1 MYLERA
7 QGARVVEH
15 DTSAIGEN
23 DRRTCESRKRL
34 ACQANRPIAVHS
46 EMREEHTSICEMN
59 ELMLAATFDRC
70 NDGISERTRARHRQT
85 SLQRRMQHIHL
96 PNRFSCDCDA
106 ETTNRGLDFGELG
119 HGTSAEL
126 TGASRTRQVAPV
138 SNPTQSAHAPRQGNS
153 DARSPLV
160 RRTLLIVLALNAVVA
175 VIKLIVGARTGALTV
190 LGAALESGLDMFNN
204 IMGVTIVAVAGL
216 APDENHP
223 YGHDKFETLGALAI
237 VGFLSITCFE
247 LLRSGVS
254 ALMSNRAPDRIEA
267 SDVAVIS
274 ATLIVN
280 AFVVWYERR
289 RGRELG
295 SAFLLADAAHT
306 GSDILVTLMAI
317 ASLVLTRLGWPRL
330 DGALAIA
337 VAFLIAWSG
346 YQILRQSIPVLVDE
360 RAIDAN
366 KLRSVVLGVTN
377 VQDVRQVRSR
387 STASGQLFAEVTIVV
402 QGSTAVDEAHRL
414 ADEVEAAIERAF
426 GASQVTVHVEP
437 A

>member
-1 MYLERA
+1 
-7 QGARVVEH
+7 
-15 DTSAIGEN
+15 
-23 DRRTCESRKRL
+23 
-34 ACQANRPIAVHS
+34 
-46 EMREEHTSICEMN
+46 
-59 ELMLAATFDRC
+59 
-70 NDGISERTRARHRQT
+70 
-85 SLQRRMQHIHL
+85 
-96 PNRFSCDCDA
+96 
-106 ETTNRGLDFGELG
+106 
-119 HGTSAEL
+119 
-126 TGASRTRQVAPV
+126 
-138 SNPTQSAHAPRQGNS
+138 
-153 DARSPLV
+153 V

-175 VIKLIVGARTGALTV
+175 VVKLIVGARTGALTV

-204 IMGVTIVAVAGL
+204 IMGVTIVAVAGQ

-254 ALMSNRAPDRIEA
+254 ALMSNREPDRIES
-267 SDVAVIS
+267 SDVALIT
-274 ATLIVN
+274 ATLAVN
-280 AFVVWYERR
+280 GFVVWYERR

-317 ASLVLTRLGWPRL
+317 ASLVLTRFGWPRL

-337 VAFLIAWSG
+337 VALLIAWSG

-360 RAIDAN
+360 RAIDASQ
-366 KLRSVVLGVTN
+366 LRGVVLGVTD

-402 QGSTAVDEAHRL
+402 HGSTAVDEAHRL
-414 ADEVEAAIERAF
+414 ADEVEAAIEREF

>member
-1 MYLERA
+1 
-7 QGARVVEH
+7 
-15 DTSAIGEN
+15 
-23 DRRTCESRKRL
+23 
-34 ACQANRPIAVHS
+34 
-46 EMREEHTSICEMN
+46 
-59 ELMLAATFDRC
+59 
-70 NDGISERTRARHRQT
+70 
-85 SLQRRMQHIHL
+85 
-96 PNRFSCDCDA
+96 
-106 ETTNRGLDFGELG
+106 
-119 HGTSAEL
+119 
-126 TGASRTRQVAPV
+126 V
-138 SNPTQSAHAPRQGNS
+138 SHPTQSAHAPRRGKS

-175 VIKLIVGARTGALTV
+175 IVKLIVGVRTGALTV

-204 IMGVTIVAVAGL
+204 VMGVTIVALAGQ

-254 ALMSNRAPDRIEA
+254 ALMSNRAPVRIEP

-274 ATLIVN
+274 ATLGVN

-306 GSDILVTLMAI
+306 SSDILVTLMAI
-317 ASLVLTRLGWPRL
+317 ASLILTRMGWPRL

-366 KLRSVVLGVTN
+366 KLRSVVLGVTH
-377 VQDVRQVRSR
+377 VRDVRQVRSR

-414 ADEVEAAIERAF
+414 ADEVEAAIEREF